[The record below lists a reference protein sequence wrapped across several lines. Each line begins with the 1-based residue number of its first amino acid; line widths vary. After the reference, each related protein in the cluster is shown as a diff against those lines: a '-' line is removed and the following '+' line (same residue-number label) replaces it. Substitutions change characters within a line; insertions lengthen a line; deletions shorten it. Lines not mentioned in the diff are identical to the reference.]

1 MLENKVN
8 NTFSLE
14 TCLTMQPAQLITK
27 ESSLALV
34 SYQTCLNCHIGKR
47 FVLCPQLISMTLL
60 LMKEEMI
67 SLASA
72 EYVAVYIRS
81 GARYYI
87 ASVSS
92 FVDQLSSPLRKH

>member
-60 LMKEEMI
+60 MKEEMI

-72 EYVAVYIRS
+72 EYVAVYIRP

-92 FVDQLSSPLRKH
+92 FVYQLSSPLRKH